1 MPPARRRSGA
11 APAPAPAPAPAT
23 TGDARFKFAY
33 VGTPTPTTLADQ
45 VKAIND
51 NDAKLVIASNH
62 IFTAY
67 MPDALDLVTFKPDVG
82 VPMDALF
89 AMFVGGC
96 IMDADVYKQGM
107 HFSITPDRLSQF
119 VKDLDASGV
128 AWEPIEGA
136 DVEAFPKAILDITAA
151 MLKLSDQQ
159 RLLEQADVLYDSDPK
174 DAETGEWYDKISPSM
189 LASGDGG
196 MDMVAQ
202 FVSIIPDGYTK
213 DGRDGDEFK
222 SAVAQI
228 LGSVGRDVSA
238 LPAIAQAAAVA
249 QWFKRS
255 RPPHEMTPYVVNKH
269 LEIERRAGTDAQARF
284 APIFVIG
291 WRVAYPFLAKLWPNR
306 VEDILTDTAGL
317 MISLDVA
324 DGSVTP
330 QGMRAL
336 AIAMKDY
343 EAFATE
349 ISNEDRTAQ
358 VIHAH
363 KHAGDDKDET
373 ADHKALLQADT
384 EFQAFR
390 SSIEKHRP
398 DDHIAIARTAM
409 GSKHPA
415 GILFLN
421 GLMKSDT
428 FFKARAGART
438 PSSIQ
443 AIFNNA
449 VARNAKGDVR
459 DDWTNLLPDDLGKK
473 FLAGQFAEIH
483 FWNAFKKV
491 VLKREGKMAHDD
503 IDKRLASA
511 SNAEVF
517 ADAEALRCLE
527 TPVRAVMALIGFSS
541 TDEHSFGAL
550 WRMLTRMAAA
560 IENLPSTC
568 QPKKGLRKTLLDT
581 STKLLRCPQARWECM
596 LATPATAVTRIGSF
610 VTAGHALNAV
620 HALDAQIDRF
630 MQEVDDGMHLCA
642 RDPDNNA
649 RDIDDAPTKPDKK
662 SGFGSEQKSEVAW
675 GSLATKFGIYT
686 SADGKRIAWGDQCVT
701 DFDSAPD
708 LKDNC
713 PGHFAPG
720 SSVNAWCTSPGACWA
735 RAGDKAH
742 ERLPDFPKEAC
753 KATSI
758 GKLQPPMDWDAM
770 TVTIK
775 APAANQRGGGRN
787 ANGKRE
793 REDDGRRQGKGK
805 GKGAGKG
812 KGKGGGGNGG
822 KGRGRGFQRQPQ

>member
-1 MPPARRRSGA
+1 M
-11 APAPAPAPAPAT
+11 
-23 TGDARFKFAY
+23 
-33 VGTPTPTTLADQ
+33 
-45 VKAIND
+45 
-51 NDAKLVIASNH
+51 LVIASNH

-174 DAETGEWYDKISPSM
+174 DAKTGEWYDKISPSM

-363 KHAGDDKDET
+363 KATNTPAMTKMRPRTTRRCCRPIPNSRPSAHPS
-373 ADHKALLQADT
+373 
-384 EFQAFR
+384 R
-390 SSIEKHRP
+390 ST
-398 DDHIAIARTAM
+398 ARTTTLPSRGPPWARSTPRASCSSM
-409 GSKHPA
+409 GS
-415 GILFLN
+415 
-421 GLMKSDT
+421 
-428 FFKARAGART
+428 
-438 PSSIQ
+438 
-443 AIFNNA
+443 
-449 VARNAKGDVR
+449 
-459 DDWTNLLPDDLGKK
+459 
-473 FLAGQFAEIH
+473 
-483 FWNAFKKV
+483 
-491 VLKREGKMAHDD
+491 
-503 IDKRLASA
+503 
-511 SNAEVF
+511 
-517 ADAEALRCLE
+517 
-527 TPVRAVMALIGFSS
+527 
-541 TDEHSFGAL
+541 
-550 WRMLTRMAAA
+550 
-560 IENLPSTC
+560 
-568 QPKKGLRKTLLDT
+568 
-581 STKLLRCPQARWECM
+581 
-596 LATPATAVTRIGSF
+596 
-610 VTAGHALNAV
+610 
-620 HALDAQIDRF
+620 
-630 MQEVDDGMHLCA
+630 
-642 RDPDNNA
+642 
-649 RDIDDAPTKPDKK
+649 
-662 SGFGSEQKSEVAW
+662 
-675 GSLATKFGIYT
+675 
-686 SADGKRIAWGDQCVT
+686 
-701 DFDSAPD
+701 
-708 LKDNC
+708 
-713 PGHFAPG
+713 
-720 SSVNAWCTSPGACWA
+720 
-735 RAGDKAH
+735 
-742 ERLPDFPKEAC
+742 
-753 KATSI
+753 
-758 GKLQPPMDWDAM
+758 
-770 TVTIK
+770 
-775 APAANQRGGGRN
+775 
-787 ANGKRE
+787 
-793 REDDGRRQGKGK
+793 
-805 GKGAGKG
+805 
-812 KGKGGGGNGG
+812 
-822 KGRGRGFQRQPQ
+822 